1 VIPPFH
7 RQQTTSADLNQYFL
21 TDDERAEWK
30 ARIDELEALGRTG
43 LFVPPS
49 DEYATLA
56 TPGAVGGANW
66 GNTAADP
73 DKGRVYV
80 YARIWPSL
88 YEPLELRTPEPSA
101 AASGG
106 RSFGG
111 FGPAYPEGADTPDYR
126 YFSPGY
132 GLEHAAVFRP
142 PWSTLTAYDLN
153 EGTILWQRPIGT
165 DLMAAQEGG
174 ENTGVPEAQRNGMIV
189 TSSGVLFSTA
199 KDGRVYAL
207 DADTGDELWSAEL
220 PRATEGPPAMY
231 EIDGRSYLVVTATST
246 LTWGTGDK
254 DDEFAAL
261 RPESQGG
268 YVVFALVQ

>member
-1 VIPPFH
+1 V
-7 RQQTTSADLNQYFL
+7 R
-21 TDDERAEWK
+21 RARW
-30 ARIDELEALGRTG
+30 
-43 LFVPPS
+43 
-49 DEYATLA
+49 
-56 TPGAVGGANW
+56 
-66 GNTAADP
+66 P
-73 DKGRVYV
+73 DQGRVYV

-88 YEPLELRTPEPSA
+88 YEPLELRTAEPSD

-106 RSFGG
+106 RGFGG
-111 FGPAYPEGADTPDYR
+111 FGPAYPEGSDTPDYR

-132 GLEHAAVFRP
+132 GLEYAAVFRP

-153 EGTILWQRPIGT
+153 EGSILWQRPIGT
-165 DLMAAQEGG
+165 DLMAALEGG

-199 KDGRVYAL
+199 KDGRVYAF
-207 DADTGDELWSAEL
+207 DTDTGDELWSAEL

-231 EIDGRSYLVVTATST
+231 EIAGRSYLVVTATST
-246 LTWGTGDK
+246 LTWGTGDS

-268 YVVFALVQ
+268 YVVFALPTD